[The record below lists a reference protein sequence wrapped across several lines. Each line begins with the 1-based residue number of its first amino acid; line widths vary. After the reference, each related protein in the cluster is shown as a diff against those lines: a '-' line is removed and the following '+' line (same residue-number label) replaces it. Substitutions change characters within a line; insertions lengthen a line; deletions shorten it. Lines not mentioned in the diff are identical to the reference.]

1 MLAYNHSSN
10 ALNPSHSLS
19 YISLSSDTSCLVFST
34 SISQSILD
42 LWYRRLAH
50 ASMPTIK
57 KALVQS
63 NIPFYSNS
71 INNILCSAYEMNKSH
86 KLSFQPK
93 VSNAILYL
101 QAIHSDV

>member
-1 MLAYNHSSN
+1 
-10 ALNPSHSLS
+10 
-19 YISLSSDTSCLVFST
+19 
-34 SISQSILD
+34 
-42 LWYRRLAH
+42 
-50 ASMPTIK
+50 MPTIK